1 MAALKWLT
9 PRRQSATERSVLAGE
24 AAAEAAESALA
35 AGRAPQDADR
45 DTHGD
50 RADRRAGEPGADEP
64 RFPVPGD
71 PRAAAF
77 FDLDNT
83 VMQGAAIFHFG
94 RGLYKRKFF
103 DKRDLLRFAW
113 QQAYFR
119 LAGAEDPEHMQD
131 ARDSALSIVKG
142 RRVEEIT
149 HIGEE
154 IYDEYM
160 AGKIWPGT
168 RALAQAHLDAG
179 QRVWLVTA
187 APVETATIIA
197 RRLGLTGALGTVAE
211 SVGGVYTGRLVGE
224 PLHGPA
230 KAEAVRALATAEDLD
245 LSVLRRLQRLRQRH
259 PDALA
264 GRPPVRHQPRRRA
277 APARPRRRAG
287 GCATTAPGARPRRS
301 VFRRPRGWAPSPA
314 ACLPRSPLGA
324 GPTERSSRGA
334 RPQDPLPTR
343 GPPARGCAPFQGRGV
358 PLRPAAPVFRGRGC
372 PSRTRVITPSRRWGA
387 LSGPRGPGALAWGG
401 ALFFRGAGNCATSH
415 DVAARRHRPGGAVAV
430 ASGPPAGGRLPA
442 QFPAPLKTRHP
453 RAGGGPS
460 GPRKAPPGTRAQH
473 ALRTTNSRAE
483 VVNSARAFDNCS
495 ITNPHQEA
503 PETAI

>member
-9 PRRQSATERSVLAGE
+9 PRKQSATERSVLAGT

-35 AGRAPQDADR
+35 TLEPPSPESEAPGPEAP
-45 DTHGD
+45 
-50 RADRRAGEPGADEP
+50 APAEPAEP
-64 RFPVPGD
+64 AFPVPGE

-83 VMQGAAIFHFG
+83 VMQGAALFHFG

-142 RRVEEIT
+142 HRVEELMS
-149 HIGEE
+149 IGEE

-211 SVGGVYTGRLVGE
+211 SADGVYTGRLVGE

-230 KAEAVRALATAEDLD
+230 KAEAVRALAAAEDLD
-245 LSVLRRLQRLRQRH
+245 LSRCAAYSDSHNDIPMLSLVGHPYAINPDGGLRRHARAEGWRLRDYRTGRKAAKIGI
-259 PDALA
+259 PAAAGTGAIAGGVLA
-264 GRPPVRHQPRRRA
+264 GIAVHRRR
-277 APARPRRRAG
+277 R
-287 GCATTAPGARPRRS
+287 
-301 VFRRPRGWAPSPA
+301 
-314 ACLPRSPLGA
+314 
-324 GPTERSSRGA
+324 
-334 RPQDPLPTR
+334 
-343 GPPARGCAPFQGRGV
+343 
-358 PLRPAAPVFRGRGC
+358 
-372 PSRTRVITPSRRWGA
+372 
-387 LSGPRGPGALAWGG
+387 
-401 ALFFRGAGNCATSH
+401 
-415 DVAARRHRPGGAVAV
+415 
-430 ASGPPAGGRLPA
+430 
-442 QFPAPLKTRHP
+442 
-453 RAGGGPS
+453 
-460 GPRKAPPGTRAQH
+460 
-473 ALRTTNSRAE
+473 
-483 VVNSARAFDNCS
+483 
-495 ITNPHQEA
+495 
-503 PETAI
+503 